1 MEEKTMKGI
10 RKDFAKL
17 YSFFYF
23 LFWGFYF
30 SAGYFYCKNTKNSR
44 KIEPGIMKKRSSNS
58 FKDISSPACR
68 TIEDIIARR

>member
-23 LFWGFYF
+23 IFWGFYF
-30 SAGYFYCKNTKNSR
+30 SAGYFYCKNTKNISFL
-44 KIEPGIMKKRSSNS
+44 RSS
-58 FKDISSPACR
+58 F
-68 TIEDIIARR
+68 